1 MSHSDIDF
9 DAIRALASILDETG
23 LSEIEVGEGE
33 RRLRVAR
40 ASAPVAAAVS
50 APVVRAVAADEAAAV
65 LEVDDAVIDASTPG
79 AVTSPMVGTAY
90 RSPEPGAPQFV
101 KEGDTVSEGQ
111 TLFIIEAM
119 KTMNPIRAPRGGRV
133 ARIMIENGAPVEF
146 GEVLLIIE

>member
-1 MSHSDIDF
+1 MSHPDIDF

-23 LSEIEVGEGE
+23 LSEIEVGEGD

-40 ASAPVAAAVS
+40 APAAAAIAAPVIRSVVADDAAAVPS
-50 APVVRAVAADEAAAV
+50 IE
-65 LEVDDAVIDASTPG
+65 DAVIDAGYPG
-79 AVTSPMVGTAY
+79 AVASPMVGTAY

-101 KEGDTVSEGQ
+101 KEGDTVNEGQ

-119 KTMNPIRAPRGGRV
+119 KTMNPIRAPRGGRI
-133 ARIMIENGAPVEF
+133 ARIMKENGAPVEF